1 MSVLS
6 DHVSYYMHLIYL
18 WESGNM
24 PMFMI
29 GLTQLAPSGT
39 HTQCALS
46 SDRILIVRSKG
57 HKDHIKATETPPSGR
72 SKELCGKVHQEHKQL
87 LALEACHAEYRK
99 LADIDKALLLDFGR
113 YRCRGKRLDKK
124 SYARLHKTINKFN
137 PIVSDVINAPELSA
151 ATL

>member
-1 MSVLS
+1 ML
-6 DHVSYYMHLIYL
+6 
-18 WESGNM
+18 
-24 PMFMI
+24 MFMD

-46 SDRILIVRSKG
+46 SDRIQIVRSKG

-99 LADIDKALLLDFGR
+99 LTDIDKALLLDFGR
-113 YRCRGKRLDKK
+113 YRCRAKGMAANTAKRQDNVL
-124 SYARLHKTINKFN
+124 SRFN

>member
-1 MSVLS
+1 
-6 DHVSYYMHLIYL
+6 
-18 WESGNM
+18 M
-24 PMFMI
+24 PMFMD

-46 SDRILIVRSKG
+46 SDRIQIVRSKG
-57 HKDHIKATETPPSGR
+57 HKNHIKATETPPSGQ

-99 LADIDKALLLDFGR
+99 LTDIDKALLLDFGR
-113 YRCRGKRLDKK
+113 YRCRAKGMAANTAKRQDNVL
-124 SYARLHKTINKFN
+124 SRFN